1 MTYEQLQQ
9 QKQQGFKG
17 LRFDEPLESAYQ
29 QHRAQSMRHR
39 ARPVAT
45 SALILFIIYALLDF
59 QTLPLELAR
68 QTVAVRLLL
77 ICPLILAVLALSYSR
92 LNPIHFARFYTLA
105 FLLGGLFIV
114 LIIYLARLQS
124 FPLPYD
130 GLHLMLLFGYLVM
143 GLPFRGAAL
152 MATGIVAAY
161 IAMEA
166 SVELQEVSVLAN
178 SYFLLTTHAIGMVG
192 AWLQEHA
199 GRNHYLDAS
208 MLERARQQ
216 AQSASHQK
224 TRFIAAASHDL
235 RQPLN
240 VITLLVDNLQKET
253 DETRREAIIER
264 LGRSTTQLNRLLHTL
279 LDISRI
285 KEGMVQPDIRPL
297 LITNILEQVRVS
309 VEERA
314 QADGVVLTIEDMPKP
329 SGVAADPTLLHRV
342 LVNLVYNALKHAG
355 ADNVRL
361 SAVQSGAR
369 IRFQVSDNGTG
380 IPEAIQSRLFEA
392 FYRPD
397 EGPTEDKGLGLGL
410 AIVKELTE
418 LMGGRCGV
426 QSTPGGGSDFW
437 VELPSRPPPPDAF
450 PETAD
455 KGTTALVDD
464 GVLVVEDQSDTRQWL
479 QSMIRNWGYT
489 VVACPDCQ
497 SAREAVDETGPFA
510 LVMTDLNLPDG
521 NGMELINELRANH
534 PQLPAMIITGDSE
547 SLKALAGDQG
557 LRILQKPLAPAR
569 LHTAI
574 RQIMGAA

>member
-9 QKQQGFKG
+9 QKQQGFRG
-17 LRFDEPLESAYQ
+17 LRFDEPLETAYQ
-29 QHRAQSMRHR
+29 QHRAQSMRLR
-39 ARPVAT
+39 ARPVAS
-45 SALILFIIYALLDF
+45 SALVLFVIYALLDF
-59 QTLPLELAR
+59 QTLPLPLAE
-68 QTVAVRLLL
+68 QTVAVRLFL
-77 ICPLILAVLALSYSR
+77 ICPLVIAVLVLSYSR
-92 LNPIHFARFYTLA
+92 LNPIHFARFYTLS
-105 FLLGGLFIV
+105 FLLGGLGIV
-114 LIIYLARLQS
+114 LIIFLARRHD

-130 GLHLMLLFGYLVM
+130 GLHIMLMFGYLVM

-152 MATGIVAAY
+152 MASGIVAAY
-161 IAMEA
+161 IAMET
-166 SVELQEVSVLAN
+166 SMKVPEVSATAN

-199 GRNHYLDAS
+199 GRHHYLDSS

-240 VITLLVDNLQKET
+240 VINLLVENLQKET

-264 LGRSTTQLNRLLHTL
+264 LSHSTTQLNRLLHTL

-297 LITNILEQVRVS
+297 LITNILEQVRFS

-314 QADGVVLTIEDMPKP
+314 QADGVAFTIEDMPKA

-342 LVNLVYNALKHAG
+342 LVNLVYNALKHAD
-355 ADNVRL
+355 AANVRL
-361 SAVQSGAR
+361 SAIQSGAR
-369 IRFQVSDNGTG
+369 IRFQVSDNGSG
-380 IPEAIQSRLFEA
+380 IPEAIQSHLFEA
-392 FYRPD
+392 FYRPK
-397 EGPTEDKGLGLGL
+397 EGPVEDKGLGLGL

-426 QSTPGGGSDFW
+426 QSVPGGGSDFW

-450 PETAD
+450 PESAIKDRTV
-455 KGTTALVDD
+455 LVED

-479 QSMIRNWGYT
+479 QSLIRNWGYT

-497 SAREAVDETGPFA
+497 SAREAVEETGPFA

-521 NGMELINELRANH
+521 SGLELITEFRSHH
-534 PQLPAMIITGDSE
+534 PQLPAMIITGNTE
-547 SLKALAGDQG
+547 AVE
-557 LRILQKPLAPAR
+557 
-569 LHTAI
+569 
-574 RQIMGAA
+574 